1 MAPPSRLRRL
11 LGGLSGRVIALSII
25 FVMIAQIAIYLPA
38 IATFRRDWIARRLSS
53 AYIAALV
60 LQGTPTPMVP
70 RALKQELL
78 ASVGAKLIVITIHGM
93 HRILAVSDMPP
104 RIDESYDIRSAG
116 LLTDIPAALRAL
128 LAPAG
133 RMLNVT
139 GPAPMGGR
147 SIEIVIDET
156 TLRAALRTFSLRLLE
171 ESLVISAI
179 VASLAAIATGL
190 AVLRPVRRL
199 TRNLMEFGADPEN
212 PARIIVPTKATH
224 EIAAAE
230 RALKAMQD
238 MLAQELR
245 AKKNLAALGLAVAKI
260 NHDLRNMLSSAQ
272 LLTDRLAD
280 LPDPQTRLLAPR
292 LVATLDR
299 AIRFCQATLAFG
311 KAGDEAPQRRKI
323 DLHALV
329 DDVFATLPV
338 DPKAFPETC
347 PLRLVNKIQKSQ
359 MISADPGQL
368 QRVLGNLC
376 KNAGEA
382 LASMVHDG
390 SPVREATI
398 IISARRHDKATV
410 IDVVDNGPGLS
421 AAAAARLFA
430 PFGGS
435 GRAGSTG
442 LGLAIASDL
451 VRGHGGSLTLVAA
464 DKGAQ
469 PPGATFRI
477 LLPDPPG
484 VNKDQA

>member
-1 MAPPSRLRRL
+1 MSEDARLPAPSRLRQL

-38 IATFRRDWIARRLSS
+38 VATFRRDWIARRLSS

-60 LQGTPTPMVP
+60 LQGSPAPMVP
-70 RALKQELL
+70 KVLKQELL
-78 ASVGAKLIVITIHGM
+78 ASVGATMIVITIHGM

-128 LAPAG
+128 LAPKG
-133 RMLNVT
+133 RMLNIS
-139 GPAPMGGR
+139 GPAPMGGT

-156 TLRAALRTFSLRLLE
+156 ALRAALRAFSLRLVK

-199 TRNLMEFGADPEN
+199 TRNLMEFGTDPEN
-212 PARIIVPTKATH
+212 PARIIVPTHATH

-230 RALKAMQD
+230 RALKSMQD

-299 AIRFCQATLAFG
+299 AIRFCQATLTFG
-311 KAGDEAPQRRKI
+311 KAGDEAPQREKV

-338 DPKAFPETC
+338 DPKAFPESC
-347 PLRLVNKIQKSQ
+347 PLRLVNKVQKGQ
-359 MISADPGQL
+359 MISADPSHM

-382 LASMVHDG
+382 LATIVHDG
-390 SPVREATI
+390 APITEATI
-398 IISARRHDKATV
+398 IISARSYEKGTAV
-410 IDVVDNGPGLS
+410 DVVDNGPGLS
-421 AAAAARLFA
+421 AAASARLFA

-451 VRGHGGSLTLVAA
+451 VRSHGGTLMLVPTDKAA
-464 DKGAQ
+464 N
-469 PPGATFRI
+469 PRGATFRI
-477 LLPDPPG
+477 LLPDHS
-484 VNKDQA
+484 